1 MENATVSVL
10 DYLISQINEIN
21 KLLAQTEDTV
31 KDFQAVMERIYRRQ
45 QMIGAVTVLSELKT
59 LIEQSEKPVSPIITG
74 V

>member
-59 LIEQSEKPVSPIITG
+59 LIEQSEKPASSIITG